1 MGRKK
6 DISPNKIAQFVALRD
21 AGLSQRETA
30 QHCGVC
36 QSVVQRCLA
45 RYTETGSFKARK
57 RPSRARVTSE
67 RTVSYTHL
75 TLPTIYSV

>member
-6 DISPNKIAQFVALRD
+6 DISPTKVSQFVALRD
-21 AGLSQRETA
+21 AGLSQREIA
-30 QHCGVC
+30 QHCGVW

-57 RPSRARVTSE
+57 RPSRARVTIS
-67 RTVSYTHL
+67 S
-75 TLPTIYSV
+75 SVL